1 MMTFTAIMVAS
12 LFDPLRLATAIGS
25 GFIPSRVYA
34 HTISIASSLGWTALA
49 AMVAAQEQ
57 SELSV
62 MNWIAPA
69 VSATLVTALVHWI
82 RNRKK
87 TMSPTES
94 GE

>member
-1 MMTFTAIMVAS
+1 MTFIAIMLAS

-34 HTISIASSLGWTALA
+34 YAISIASSLGWTALA

-57 SELSV
+57 SRLGV
-62 MNWIAPA
+62 MDWIAPA
-69 VSATLVTALVHWI
+69 VSAALVTALVHWF

-87 TMSPTES
+87 TMSPAES
-94 GE
+94 GQ